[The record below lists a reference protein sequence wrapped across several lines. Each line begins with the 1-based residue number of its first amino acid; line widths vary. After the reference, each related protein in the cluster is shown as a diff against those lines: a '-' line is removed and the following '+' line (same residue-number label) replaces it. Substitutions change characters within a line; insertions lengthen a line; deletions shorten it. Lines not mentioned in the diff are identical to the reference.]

1 MMDLLLALWGFIT
14 IPVRFVLWP
23 LTVWFDTWLGFLGI
37 VVGLALAAYYGWK
50 PLRTAIAGYA
60 CGVLV
65 VVIVNGLGAQAAP
78 CLEKARGLDIF
89 RAYSYECAAPPVAT
103 PPAATKK

>member
-1 MMDLLLALWGFIT
+1 MMDLLAALWGFIT
-14 IPVRFVLWP
+14 IPLRLVFLP
-23 LTVWFDTWLGFLGI
+23 FALWFDTWLGFIGI

-78 CLEKARGLDIF
+78 CLDKARGCDIL
-89 RAYSYECAAPPVAT
+89 RAYSYDCVASPAAT